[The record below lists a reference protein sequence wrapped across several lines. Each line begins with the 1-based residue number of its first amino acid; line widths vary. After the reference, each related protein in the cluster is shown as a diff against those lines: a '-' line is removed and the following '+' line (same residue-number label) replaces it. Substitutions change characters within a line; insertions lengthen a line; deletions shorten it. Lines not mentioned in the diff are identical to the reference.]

1 MDDIEGGGDHISE
14 YGRYRCTGYI
24 PSESEDHNGIQYDVH
39 QVPEDH
45 AGHRGLRMSFRAD
58 DIAEGIAAL
67 EQMVKE
73 SNFGSKT
80 SPKVT
85 WYDYTGGWDH
95 VEREYR
101 AHYHYSLEKMCDGI
115 YLDEC
120 DLVFTQGGYSTVSNK
135 NFMFTPE
142 FDHVNDL
149 YNCLIHN
156 LH

>member
-1 MDDIEGGGDHISE
+1 MDKGYSNFSLGDSPEHGQLVE
-14 YGRYRCTGYI
+14 AFF
-24 PSESEDHNGIQYDVH
+24 YDSNRS
-39 QVPEDH
+39 
-45 AGHRGLRMSFRAD
+45 HRA

-120 DLVFTQGGYSTVSNK
+120 DLVFTQGGYSTVSHK

-142 FDHVNDL
+142 FDHVMGIL
-149 YNCLIHN
+149 YDS
-156 LH
+156 